1 MEWTKD
7 AMETA
12 ALISAMAG
20 GLAFLTAAVVET
32 VKELPVVRKLP
43 TSAVAFAASLMVCP
57 VGTWMICRIQ
67 AIVFS
72 GELLAGSLLAAFP
85 VYLIATGGW
94 ERIHQIMER
103 TRFSGTDEDSRAR
116 ERRKEESGG

>member
-57 VGTWMICRIQ
+57 LGTWMICRIQ

-103 TRFSGTDEDSRAR
+103 TRFSGTDEDFRAR
-116 ERRKEESGG
+116 ERKGRNHDE

>member
-1 MEWTKD
+1 MEWTKE

-12 ALISAMAG
+12 TLIFTMAG

-32 VKELPVVRKLP
+32 VKELPVVRKFP
-43 TSAVAFAASLMVCP
+43 TSAVAFAASLIVCP
-57 VGTWMICRIQ
+57 LGIWMICRIQ

-72 GELLAGSLLAAFP
+72 GELLAGSLLSAFP